1 MRVSRRRFLGT
12 GISLGA
18 SLTAFR
24 CSGHFGDGPAGSA
37 TPDDVGYGPL
47 QPDPSGVID
56 LPEGFTYR
64 IVSRTG
70 ETMDDG
76 LLVPGAHDGMAAF
89 AGPGGTT
96 LLVRN
101 HELLADDEA
110 GGPFGPERALRS
122 QIDLSMLYDSACVG
136 GTTNLVYD
144 TGEQRLVEH
153 YLSLAGT
160 VRNCAGG
167 PTPWNTWVTCEE
179 SVQRSDDV
187 HQRDHG
193 FNFEVAADAGGL
205 VRPVALRAM
214 GRFNHEAIAV
224 DAASGVVYQ
233 TEDRGDS
240 LFYRFIPDRAGNL
253 ADGGRLQAL
262 KISDMDGVDTSNH
275 ETATIE
281 PGSVHDVEW
290 VDLEDAESPL
300 DDLRM
305 QGAARGAALFSR
317 GEGIVSGPG
326 EVYFAATSGGPNQ
339 AGQLFRYRPSPAE
352 GTAGELDRP
361 GTLELFVEP
370 NDTNVLDQVDNI
382 AIAPWGDLILCE
394 DGPGENF
401 VRGVTPAGAVYSLI
415 RNAMNDSEF
424 AGATFS
430 PDGTTLF
437 VNIQRPGLTLA
448 ITGPWV

>member
-1 MRVSRRRFLGT
+1 MRFSRRRFLGA

-18 SLTAFR
+18 SLAAFR
-24 CSGHFGDGPAGSA
+24 CSSQSGDGPAGPA
-37 TPDDVGYGPL
+37 TPGVVGYGPL

-70 ETMDDG
+70 DTMDDG

-89 AGPGGTT
+89 AGAGGMT

-153 YLSLAGT
+153 YLSLVGT

-167 PTPWNTWVTCEE
+167 PTPWNTWITCEE
-179 SVQRSDDV
+179 SVQRPDEV

-205 VRPVALRAM
+205 VRPVALRPM

-240 LFYRFIPDRAGNL
+240 LFYRFIPDRPGSL
-253 ADGGRLQAL
+253 GDGGRLQAL
-262 KISDMDGVDTSNH
+262 KISGMDGVDTSNN
-275 ETATIE
+275 ETATVE

-290 VDLEDAESPL
+290 VDLEDVESPL

-326 EVYFAATSGGPNQ
+326 EVYFAATSGGPNR

-352 GTAGELDRP
+352 GTVGEPDRP
-361 GTLELFVEP
+361 GALELFVEP

-382 AIAPWGDLILCE
+382 AIAPSGHLILCE
-394 DGPGENF
+394 DGPDENF
-401 VRGVTPAGAVYSLI
+401 VRGVTPSGAVYPFI